1 MTERENTLRTAL
13 IIHVAITMGP
23 AIFLGVVGFLVHAEE
38 SELGAGETGSI
49 ISFVSLAAAL
59 GAMAVSVVVPR
70 VMSARPGNR
79 FDSFRAAAVVRAA
92 ALEMPALLGCVAYM
106 LEGKNTPLGAG
117 VALGMILLLAGTVP
131 TGSRLDAWLS
141 ESPARPDGR

>member
-1 MTERENTLRTAL
+1 MTEREVTLRTAK
-13 IIHVAITMGP
+13 IIHVAITLAP
-23 AIFLGVVGFLVHAEE
+23 AIFLGVVAFLVHQEQ

-59 GAMAVSVVVPR
+59 GAMAVSVVIPR

-79 FDSFRAAAVVRAA
+79 YDSFRAAAVVLAA

-117 VALGMILLLAGTVP
+117 VALAMILILAGTIP
-131 TGSRLDAWLS
+131 NESKLDAWLS